1 MTVVAWMLAGVA
13 AGWIGFFLLRFN
25 AKRGLLFSV
34 VLGTLAGYLGGGLL
48 APMLAA
54 GAVVTGEFNPF
65 SVFAAFATA
74 AGFLIIGELI
84 HRRFGI

>member
-13 AGWIGFFLLRFN
+13 AAWIGFFLLRFN
-25 AKRGLLFSV
+25 VKRGLLFSIAIG
-34 VLGTLAGYLGGGLL
+34 VLASYLGGGLL
-48 APMLAA
+48 GPMLAA
-54 GAVVTGEFNPF
+54 GTIVAGEFNPF

-74 AGFLIIGELI
+74 AGVLIVGEMI